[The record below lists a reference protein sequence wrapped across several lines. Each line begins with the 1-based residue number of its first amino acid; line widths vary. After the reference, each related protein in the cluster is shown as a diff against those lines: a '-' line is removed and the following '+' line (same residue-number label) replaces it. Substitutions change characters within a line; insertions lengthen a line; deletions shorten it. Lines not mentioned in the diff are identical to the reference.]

1 MIEANTSWILVS
13 TVLVLFM
20 TLPGLAL
27 FYGGLVYSKNLI
39 SVLIQCFSVAC
50 LISIAWYTIGYSIAF
65 TETGNFIGNLSKIFL
80 NGVTIES
87 EFAGLP
93 EIVFF
98 MFQMTFAIIT
108 PVLIVGAFVER
119 AKFAA
124 VLLFSL
130 IWLVIVYAPITHWIW
145 GGGWLAKMG
154 VQDFAGGLVVHLNCG
169 VSALVFAY
177 LLGPRKSK
185 KQLVPHSPP
194 LAMIGTS
201 MLWVGWFGFNGGSA
215 LTADGN
221 AGMAITVTHLSAAT
235 ASLVWMCIEWIKHG
249 KPTLVGTITGCI
261 AGLATITPAS
271 GFVSPSGA
279 LVIGIFAA
287 AVCYYMVGF
296 VKNVMK
302 IDDTLDVFA
311 VHGIG
316 GLLGTLLL
324 APLGSISLGGLG
336 YSELTVLKQ
345 LKVQII
351 ASLAVTIWAAI
362 GSLIILLVL
371 RNLIGIRVTEEEEE
385 AGLDVSTHSESA
397 YN

>member
-1 MIEANTSWILVS
+1 
-13 TVLVLFM
+13 
-20 TLPGLAL
+20 
-27 FYGGLVYSKNLI
+27 
-39 SVLIQCFSVAC
+39 
-50 LISIAWYTIGYSIAF
+50 
-65 TETGNFIGNLSKIFL
+65 
-80 NGVTIES
+80 
-87 EFAGLP
+87 
-93 EIVFF
+93 
-98 MFQMTFAIIT
+98 
-108 PVLIVGAFVER
+108 
-119 AKFAA
+119 
-124 VLLFSL
+124 
-130 IWLVIVYAPITHWIW
+130 
-145 GGGWLAKMG
+145 
-154 VQDFAGGLVVHLNCG
+154 
-169 VSALVFAY
+169 
-177 LLGPRKSK
+177 
-185 KQLVPHSPP
+185 
-194 LAMIGTS
+194 

>member
-1 MIEANTSWILVS
+1 
-13 TVLVLFM
+13 
-20 TLPGLAL
+20 
-27 FYGGLVYSKNLI
+27 
-39 SVLIQCFSVAC
+39 
-50 LISIAWYTIGYSIAF
+50 
-65 TETGNFIGNLSKIFL
+65 
-80 NGVTIES
+80 
-87 EFAGLP
+87 
-93 EIVFF
+93 
-98 MFQMTFAIIT
+98 
-108 PVLIVGAFVER
+108 
-119 AKFAA
+119 
-124 VLLFSL
+124 
-130 IWLVIVYAPITHWIW
+130 
-145 GGGWLAKMG
+145 
-154 VQDFAGGLVVHLNCG
+154 
-169 VSALVFAY
+169 
-177 LLGPRKSK
+177 
-185 KQLVPHSPP
+185 
-194 LAMIGTS
+194 

-235 ASLVWMCIEWIKHG
+235 ASLVWMCVEWIKHG